1 MKRRLAHRAS
11 GFALFV
17 LFTHEVHAEEP
28 PPVEV
33 TVRGTKPSRPA
44 STSMTDAEV
53 RQVPGAFGDPFRAV
67 ELLPGVTPI
76 ASGIP
81 YFFVRGAPPGN
92 VGYFLDGI
100 RVPLLYHIGL
110 GPSVVD
116 PALIERVEL
125 HPGGYPAEL
134 GRFAGGVVTAETK
147 RESGA
152 FHGHGTLRLLDAGAM
167 VESPFADGAA
177 SAMVAGRYSYT
188 GLLLSLISPTAELG
202 YWDYQARFGYDLN
215 RDERL
220 SLFAFGSY
228 DFTGEKRGGRT
239 ATVFETQFH
248 RLDVRFDGRLG
259 SEGTARLDATLGLDR
274 TAFGEDG
281 RVRDR
286 SLGVRSRISYRMGEA
301 ATLQGGTDAL
311 LDAFDIEASRPSFGS
326 IDVDQI
332 PVFLDL
338 LPTRRDLSLG
348 AYLEVAFR
356 PFEALQIVPGIRTDF
371 FSSKGENAL
380 GVDPRVAMRVTLS
393 ERVDVVYAFGVAHQP
408 PSYIVPLPGFQ
419 IGGLADGLQSSV
431 QSSAGVEWAVTSKL
445 KTKWTAF
452 ENAFFNMT
460 DALGTLHFA
469 SGDQTD
475 FRRRSSGR
483 SIGAEIMA
491 QGQFGLGFSGFAA
504 YTLSRSTRTLN
515 NQTFLSA
522 FDRTHTLQAAFGHDL
537 GRQWR
542 AGARLALYSGVPDPE
557 LESSGARLP
566 AFYRVD
572 LRLEKR
578 WTFGEARWLALTFEV
593 MNATFQKETLNTR
606 CDTTGCRPVTI
617 GPITLPSV
625 GLEGG
630 F

>member
-11 GFALFV
+11 RCALIV
-17 LFTHEVHAEEP
+17 LLAREAYAEEP
-28 PPVEV
+28 APVEV
-33 TVRGTKPSRPA
+33 TVHGTKPSRPA

-134 GRFAGGVVTAETK
+134 GRFAGGIVTAETK

-152 FHGHGTLRLLDAGAM
+152 FHGHGAVRLLDAGAM
-167 VESPFADGAA
+167 VESPFADGAG

-220 SLFAFGSY
+220 SVFTFGSY
-228 DFTGEKRGGRT
+228 DFTGEKKGGRT
-239 ATVFETQFH
+239 STVFATQFH
-248 RLDVRFDGRLG
+248 RLDVRFDERLG
-259 SEGTARLDATLGLDR
+259 REGTARLDATLGLDR

-286 SLGVRSRISYRMGEA
+286 SLGVRSRMSYRMGEA
-301 ATLQGGTDAL
+301 ATLRGGTDAL
-311 LDAFDIEASRPSFGS
+311 LDAFDIEATRPSFDS
-326 IDVDQI
+326 LNVDQI

-356 PFEALQIVPGIRTDF
+356 PFEELQIIPGIRTDF
-371 FSSKGENAL
+371 FSSQGESAI
-380 GVDPRVAMRVTLS
+380 GIDPRLATRVTLS
-393 ERVDVVYAFGVAHQP
+393 DRVDVVYAFGVAHQP
-408 PSYIVPLPGFQ
+408 PSYVVPLPGFQ

-445 KTKWTAF
+445 KTKYTAF

-460 DALGTLHFA
+460 DALGTLHIA

-483 SIGAEIMA
+483 SFGVELMA

-522 FDRTHTLQAAFGHDL
+522 FDRTHTLQAALGHDL

-542 AGARLALYSGVPDPE
+542 AGLRLALYSGLPDPQ
-557 LESSGARLP
+557 LESSRLP

-606 CDTTGCRPVTI
+606 CDATGCRPVTI